1 MNNIVIKDGQATP
14 VDHTFTPYQ
23 PQQGNNTA
31 AIWYERSGTTPLGW
45 RRITL
50 SVDTQVKGISKVR
63 IVISDPV
70 LANLS
75 QGCCVDQNTPAVSY
89 TDFAN
94 ISFNLPYNAT
104 DANRKDILAY
114 AKNLLGHAVVT
125 DAVVNL
131 QPQV

>member
-1 MNNIVIKDGQATP
+1 MNNIVIKDGQAAP
-14 VDHTFTPYQ
+14 ADHIFTPYQ
-23 PQQGNNTA
+23 PQQGSTPA
-31 AIWYERSGTTPLGW
+31 VWYERSGTSPLGW

-94 ISFNLPYNAT
+94 IQFNLPYSAT

-114 AKNLLGHAVVT
+114 AKNILTNASIV
-125 DAVVNL
+125 DAVVSL
-131 QPQV
+131 QPAV

>member
-14 VDHTFTPYQ
+14 ADHTFTPYQ
-23 PQQGNNTA
+23 PQQGSTPA
-31 AIWYERSGTTPLGW
+31 VWYERSGASPLGW

-94 ISFNLPYNAT
+94 IQFNLPYSAT

-114 AKNLLGHAVVT
+114 AKNILAHATIV
-125 DAVVNL
+125 DAVVSL
-131 QPQV
+131 QPAV

>member
-1 MNNIVIKDGQATP
+1 MNNIVIKDGLATP
-14 VDHTFTPYQ
+14 ADHTFTPYT
-23 PQQGNNTA
+23 PQKDA
-31 AIWYERSGTTPLGW
+31 SSPAMWYERSGATPLGW

-50 SVDTQVKGISKVR
+50 SVDAQVKGISKVR

-94 ISFNLPYNAT
+94 IQFNMPYNST
-104 DANRKDILAY
+104 DQNRKDILAY
-114 AKNLLGHAVVT
+114 AKNILGLAIIS